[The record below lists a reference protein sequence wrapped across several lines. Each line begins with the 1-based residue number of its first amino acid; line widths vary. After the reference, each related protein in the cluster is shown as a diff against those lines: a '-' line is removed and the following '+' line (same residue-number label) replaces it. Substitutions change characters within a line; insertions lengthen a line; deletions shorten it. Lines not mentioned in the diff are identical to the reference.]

1 MSPAGTPPDFRDLVG
16 DEGSPEELAKLQ
28 RAHEMLIAA
37 GPPPELSPR
46 LAEPPKAPARERESW
61 FHRWRSP
68 AAFGLATAVAA
79 AAFGVGYLVGSG
91 PEGFPES
98 RSLTMR
104 GVGQL
109 ASASATLAVGA
120 QDPVGNYPLKMTVH
134 GLPRAPKGGWYELL
148 LSKNGRPTLPC
159 GTFLAAQR
167 PVTVRLS
174 VPYDLSEFPKLFDGW
189 VVTLHV
195 PKQQHVP
202 VVMTT

>member
-1 MSPAGTPPDFRDLVG
+1 MSPARTPPDFRDLVG

-46 LAEPPKAPARERESW
+46 LAEAPKTPAREREGW

-79 AAFGVGYLVGSG
+79 AAFGIGYLVGSG
-91 PEGFPES
+91 PAGFPES
-98 RSLTMR
+98 RSLTMH

-109 ASASATLAVGA
+109 ASANATLAVGA
-120 QDPVGNYPLKMTVH
+120 QDAVGNYPLKMTVH

-148 LSKNGRPTLPC
+148 LSKNGRPTLSC
-159 GTFLAAQR
+159 GTFLAAKR
-167 PVTVRLS
+167 PVSVRLS
-174 VPYDLSEFPKLFDGW
+174 VPYDLSDFPKLFDGW

-195 PKQQHVP
+195 PNQQHVP